1 MSSHQR
7 LGNARL
13 LYIEAFGAGPDE
25 FAAAEYLAH
34 APTPA
39 PLLFE
44 QAYDGDRE
52 DDATWRFIHE
62 LRLRATAEVFNM
74 AVGYCDSRD
83 PRWRE
88 IGLDVLAQL
97 GSGRP
102 VDKRPYLPL
111 CRDLALRG
119 LEDPNTHVV
128 RSAAMALAHLNADC
142 PCPEALLALAMH
154 ADPEV
159 RLASALGLVYTN
171 SEPAQQALLRLMED
185 EDQDVR
191 DWATMAI
198 GQGAESSPEVIEA
211 LRKRWREETFED
223 ARDEAIWGLVRL
235 HDREAIEELLERFQR
250 DAWVRGDMMA
260 IRDLHGYQGEDPPDE
275 EIIEATRYYL
285 HTHP

>member
-13 LYIEAFGAGPDE
+13 LYIEAFGPKPDE
-25 FAAAEYLAH
+25 FGAAEYLAP

-44 QAYDGDRE
+44 QAYEGDRD

-62 LRLRATAEVFNM
+62 LRLRTTAEVFNM
-74 AVGYCDSRD
+74 AVAYCDSRD

-88 IGLDVLAQL
+88 IGLDVLAQF
-97 GSGRP
+97 GSGLP

-119 LEDPNTHVV
+119 LEDPNIQVV

-142 PCPEALLALAMH
+142 PCPEALLALATH

-171 SEPAQQALLRLMED
+171 SEPAQQALLGLMED

-191 DWATMAI
+191 DWATMGI

-211 LRKRWREETFED
+211 LQRRWREETFVD

-235 HDREAIEELLERFQR
+235 HEREAIEELLDRFRR
-250 DAWVRGDMMA
+250 DTWVSGDMMA
-260 IRDLHGYQGEDPPDE
+260 IRSLHGYHGEDPPVQ